1 MNNQIPTDLFW
12 IRTVRYELDLY
23 SEAMSLFCRIIL
35 YHIDSFGESFST
47 ALKNDLVKPALFT
60 LTVCIHNT
68 NPHASKEDVA
78 TSVRTALYNYIED
91 YDTIEQELLKHIPD
105 VSAQEVFR
113 YSIINANPDFE
124 DIPPLESIEY
134 IRHELAR
141 ISSQALKHQYVDC
154 SGS

>member
-1 MNNQIPTDLFW
+1 MNNQIPADLFW

-23 SEAMSLFCRIIL
+23 SEAMSLFCGIIL

-47 ALKNDLVKPALFT
+47 ALKDDLVKTALST

-68 NPHASKEDVA
+68 NPRASKEDVA

-91 YDTIEQELLKHIPD
+91 YDTFELELLKHIPD

-124 DIPPLESIEY
+124 EIPLPESIEY

-141 ISSQALKHQYVDC
+141 ISTQALKNQYVDC

>member
-23 SEAMSLFCRIIL
+23 SEAMSLFCGIIL

-47 ALKNDLVKPALFT
+47 ALKDDLVKTALST

-91 YDTIEQELLKHIPD
+91 YGSFELELLKHIPD

-124 DIPPLESIEY
+124 EIPLPESIEY

-141 ISSQALKHQYVDC
+141 ISTQVLKNQYVDC

>member
-1 MNNQIPTDLFW
+1 MNNQLPIDLFW
-12 IRTVRYELDLY
+12 INTVRYELNLY
-23 SEAMSLFCRIIL
+23 SEAMSIFCRIIL
-35 YHIDSFGESFST
+35 YHIDSFGESFQT
-47 ALKNDLVKPALFT
+47 AMNDDLVKTALST
-60 LTVCIHNT
+60 LTVCIHHT
-68 NPHASKEDVA
+68 NPRATKEDVA
-78 TSVRTALYNYIED
+78 TSIRTALYNYIED
-91 YDTIEQELLKHIPD
+91 YDTFEQEFLKHIPD
-105 VSAQEVFR
+105 VTAREVFR